1 MNTVSS
7 IQNVIYKQQK
17 LLMTMQITP
26 AVEKLNLMLAQ
37 LSLNTEAI
45 QASLANHELKQLFHG
60 VEEQIKV
67 VAISAAEEDWST
79 TDLIFSL
86 LDQMISQDQA
96 VKIAKAAYSNDNLY
110 HVDERFFTDS
120 VSIDND
126 EEDEFFAKL
135 DADQEAE
142 NQLPF

>member
-45 QASLANHELKQLFHG
+45 QASLDNHELKQLFHG

-79 TDLIFSL
+79 VDLIFDL

-96 VKIAKAAYSNDNLY
+96 AKIAEAAYAAND
-110 HVDERFFTDS
+110 
-120 VSIDND
+120 
-126 EEDEFFAKL
+126 L
-135 DADQEAE
+135 DQLFDRLEPETE

>member
-79 TDLIFSL
+79 TDLIFDL

-96 VKIAKAAYSNDNLY
+96 AKIAEAAYVSDGLY
-110 HVDERFFTDS
+110 HAGNRNDLDQLFDHLGTEGESRF
-120 VSIDND
+120 
-126 EEDEFFAKL
+126 
-135 DADQEAE
+135 EAE

>member
-7 IQNVIYKQQK
+7 VQNVIYKQQK

-37 LSLNTEAI
+37 LSLNTEEI
-45 QASLANHELKQLFHG
+45 QASLDNHELKQMFHV

-79 TDLIFSL
+79 TDLIFNL
-86 LDQMISQDQA
+86 LDQMINQDQA
-96 VKIAKAAYSNDNLY
+96 AKIAEAAYAEDDLY
-110 HVDERFFTDS
+110 HVNKRFF
-120 VSIDND
+120 N
-126 EEDEFFAKL
+126 EDINANNRSDL
-135 DADQEAE
+135 DQLFDRLGSEGE

>member
-1 MNTVSS
+1 MNTVNS
-7 IQNVIYKQQK
+7 IKNVIYKQQK

-67 VAISAAEEDWST
+67 VAISATEEDWST
-79 TDLIFSL
+79 TDLMFNL
-86 LDQMISQDQA
+86 LDQMINQDQA
-96 VKIAKAAYSNDNLY
+96 AKIAKTAYANDDLY
-110 HVDERFFTDS
+110 HVDKRFFTEDIT
-120 VSIDND
+120 IDND
-126 EEDEFFAKL
+126 EEDEFFAKI
-135 DADQEAE
+135 DANREAE

>member
-1 MNTVSS
+1 MNTVNS
-7 IQNVIYKQQK
+7 IKNVIYKQQK
-17 LLMTMQITP
+17 LLMIMQITP

-96 VKIAKAAYSNDNLY
+96 AKIAEAAYVSDGLY
-110 HVDERFFTDS
+110 HANNRNDLDQLFDHLGTEGESRF
-120 VSIDND
+120 
-126 EEDEFFAKL
+126 
-135 DADQEAE
+135 EAE

>member
-45 QASLANHELKQLFHG
+45 QASLDNHELKQLFYG

-67 VAISAAEEDWST
+67 VAISAIEEDWST
-79 TDLIFSL
+79 TDIIFDL
-86 LDQMISQDQA
+86 FDQMINQDQA
-96 VKIAKAAYSNDNLY
+96 AKIAEAAYADNDLY
-110 HVDERFFTDS
+110 HVDKRFFAED
-120 VSIDND
+120 INADNRSD
-126 EEDEFFAKL
+126 L
-135 DADQEAE
+135 DQLFDRLGAEGE

>member
-1 MNTVSS
+1 MNTVNSV
-7 IQNVIYKQQK
+7 QNVIYKQQK

-45 QASLANHELKQLFHG
+45 QASLDNHELKQMFHG

-79 TDLIFSL
+79 TDLIFNL
-86 LDQMISQDQA
+86 LDQMIDQDQA
-96 VKIAKAAYSNDNLY
+96 AKIAEVDYADNDLY
-110 HVDERFFTDS
+110 HVDKHFFNED
-120 VSIDND
+120 INADNRSD
-126 EEDEFFAKL
+126 L
-135 DADQEAE
+135 DQLFDHLGTEGE

>member
-1 MNTVSS
+1 MNTVNSV
-7 IQNVIYKQQK
+7 QNVIYKQQK

-45 QASLANHELKQLFHG
+45 QASLDNHELKQLFHG

-79 TDLIFSL
+79 TDLIFNL
-86 LDQMISQDQA
+86 LDQMINQDQA
-96 VKIAKAAYSNDNLY
+96 DKIAEAAYAENDLY
-110 HVDERFFTDS
+110 HVGKRFFDEDINTDNRS
-120 VSIDND
+120 DLDQLFDRLGPDD
-126 EEDEFFAKL
+126 EG
-135 DADQEAE
+135 
-142 NQLPF
+142 QLPF

>member
-1 MNTVSS
+1 MNTVNS

-26 AVEKLNLMLAQ
+26 AAEKLNLMLAQ

-45 QASLANHELKQLFHG
+45 QASLDNHELKQLFHG

-79 TDLIFSL
+79 TDLIFDL

-96 VKIAKAAYSNDNLY
+96 AKIAEAAYADNDLY
-110 HVDERFFTDS
+110 HVDKRFFNEGA
-120 VSIDND
+120 DNRNDLDQLFDRLGPDD
-126 EEDEFFAKL
+126 EG
-135 DADQEAE
+135 
-142 NQLPF
+142 QLPF

>member
-1 MNTVSS
+1 MNTVNSV
-7 IQNVIYKQQK
+7 QNVIYKQQK

-26 AVEKLNLMLAQ
+26 AVEKLNLMLTQ

-45 QASLANHELKQLFHG
+45 QASLDNHELKQLFHG

-79 TDLIFSL
+79 TDLIFDL

-96 VKIAKAAYSNDNLY
+96 AKIAEAAYAAND
-110 HVDERFFTDS
+110 
-120 VSIDND
+120 
-126 EEDEFFAKL
+126 L
-135 DADQEAE
+135 DQLFDRLEPETE

>member
-1 MNTVSS
+1 MNTVNSV
-7 IQNVIYKQQK
+7 QNVIYKQQK
-17 LLMTMQITP
+17 LLMTMQIMP
-26 AVEKLNLMLAQ
+26 AVEKLNLMLAR
-37 LSLNTEAI
+37 LSLNMEAI

-96 VKIAKAAYSNDNLY
+96 AKIAEEAYADDDLY
-110 HVDERFFTDS
+110 HVDKHFFDEDINANNRS
-120 VSIDND
+120 DLDQLFDRLGPND
-126 EEDEFFAKL
+126 EG
-135 DADQEAE
+135 
-142 NQLPF
+142 QLPF

>member
-1 MNTVSS
+1 MNTVNS

-67 VAISAAEEDWST
+67 VAISATEEDWST
-79 TDLIFSL
+79 TDLMFNL
-86 LDQMISQDQA
+86 LDQMINQDQA
-96 VKIAKAAYSNDNLY
+96 AKIAKTAYANDDLY
-110 HVDERFFTDS
+110 HVDKRFFTEDIT
-120 VSIDND
+120 IDND

-135 DADQEAE
+135 DADREAE